1 MDFSSVLQA
10 IATLGFPIVCC
21 LMLFWYV
28 YKRENKY
35 DEQIKELAGKHEA
48 EVSQLVEAVNNNTR
62 VMQRLLDRMGMP
74 DEPVK

>member
-1 MDFSSVLQA
+1 MDFASVLQA

-35 DEQIKELAGKHEA
+35 DEQINELTNKHEA
-48 EVSQLVEAVNNNTR
+48 EVHQLVEAVNNNTR
-62 VMQRLLDRMGMP
+62 VMQRILDKLGV
-74 DEPVK
+74 DDNDG

>member
-28 YKRENKY
+28 YKRENTY
-35 DEQIKELAGKHEA
+35 DDQIRQLTEKHET
-48 EVSQLVEAVNNNTR
+48 EVNQLVEAVNNNTL
-62 VMQRLLDRMGMP
+62 VMQRLLDRLGV
-74 DEPVK
+74 DSGRA